1 MRDVTDIL
9 ALADVERAACA
20 MARRGMS
27 VARLCCTMSTK
38 SKRRHARRHGAPP
51 PSRRH
56 EDDGLSPKDRRIAGE
71 LMNAILTAF
80 SFGALAH
87 ER

>member
-1 MRDVTDIL
+1 
-9 ALADVERAACA
+9 
-20 MARRGMS
+20 
-27 VARLCCTMSTK
+27 MSTK
-38 SKRRHARRHGAPP
+38 SKRRHTRRHGAPP